1 MLRVLAL
8 TAWLWL
14 FAHSAQATGVRCNP
28 DLVEVGDEVSE
39 LLRMCGQPLVRTGV
53 APEETVGPVLAIEQW
68 TYSVGPGTFVRVDP
82 EPRRTITNVGDDPV
96 RVLIVSAPVASGYEP
111 MEWA

>member
-1 MLRVLAL
+1 MLRALAL
-8 TAWLWL
+8 TVWLCL

-53 APEETVGPVLAIEQW
+53 APEEIVGAALAIEQW
-68 TYSVGPGTFVRVDP
+68 TYSVGPGTFVRVVTVANGRILAVEDGELP
-82 EPRRTITNVGDDPV
+82 AAREPD
-96 RVLIVSAPVASGYEP
+96 
-111 MEWA
+111 